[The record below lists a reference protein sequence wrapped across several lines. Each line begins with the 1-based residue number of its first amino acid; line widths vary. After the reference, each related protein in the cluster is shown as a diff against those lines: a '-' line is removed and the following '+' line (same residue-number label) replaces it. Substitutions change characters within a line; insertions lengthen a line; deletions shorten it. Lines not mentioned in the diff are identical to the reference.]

1 MKVRDCNIEEVIDYM
16 TFDDEKDLAQC
27 MLMDIESEVSEI
39 VCVICKYKVASDLIS
54 ELLKND
60 NTSFIG
66 GTLEYDE
73 FEYDKEYIITLS
85 SDLEVF
91 CEKIH
96 DEYDGYFVE
105 NLCGAELYVHSDCS
119 SEAIIDINVDTV
131 EEIVEF
137 EFERD
142 IDDDEDCCECK
153 CCECCGIF
161 TEVEK
166 KTDNYVATV
175 SGVIDENGYFRVTYD
190 CYDKH
195 GSSHKEYSS
204 DNIEDVIDQRNEW
217 IKELM

>member
-119 SEAIIDINVDTV
+119 SETIIDINVDTV

-142 IDDDEDCCECK
+142 IDDDEDCCECCNCNK
-153 CCECCGIF
+153 RIVKE
-161 TEVEK
+161 
-166 KTDNYVATV
+166 Y
-175 SGVIDENGYFRVTYD
+175 NGYTIIINPIVTHGYRD
-190 CYDKH
+190 CMVSMDLIDKH
-195 GSSHKEYSS
+195 GTSHQTYVSA
-204 DNIEDVIDQRNEW
+204 NIEDVIDRRNEW
-217 IKELM
+217 IKEFM